1 QHINNFIG
9 PERAARMTPVKTAL
23 NLGLRPC
30 AHSDCPVCTPNDPV
44 WPSNPLWGMACA
56 TTRKTRSGVDNGPE
70 ERISPEEALCMYT
83 LNGAFATFEEDI
95 KGSIEPGKLA
105 DLVVLGDDPLAVD
118 TWEIRNIPVE
128 RTIIGGETVY
138 LRDA

>member
-1 QHINNFIG
+1 
-9 PERAARMTPVKTAL
+9 MTPVKTAL

-70 ERISPEEALCMYT
+70 ERISPEEALRMYT
-83 LNGAFATFEEDI
+83 LDGAYASFEEDI

-105 DLVVLGDDPLAVD
+105 DMIVLDQNILTIDPEHIMDIDVEQTWLGGKLVY
-118 TWEIRNIPVE
+118 E
-128 RTIIGGETVY
+128 R
-138 LRDA
+138 R